1 VAAFNLA
8 EGSYLLAQAARVYPP
23 GTVFAADVDPDAGED
38 ERSIVL
44 LTEDSK
50 LFVGPDSGLFTDV
63 MNYLGINSVWEITN
77 HSLPGQESA
86 SANFKGIG
94 IRGPVASHLAAGSIP
109 LSWARDLRPGQN
121 RSRGGGDRRQSP
133 HGDRRPRRPLGKPY
147 HQNPS
152 GTDR

>member
-23 GTVFAADVDPDAGED
+23 GTVFAADGDPSVGED

-44 LTEDSK
+44 LTEAGK
-50 LFVGPDSGLFTDV
+50 LFVGPDNRLFTDV
-63 MNYLGINSVWEITN
+63 MNDLGINSVWEITN
-77 HSLPGQESA
+77 HNLPGRESA

-109 LSWARDLRPGQN
+109 PQLGPRSSN
-121 RSRGGGDRRQSP
+121 RSESISAKVLGRRLGKYP
-133 HGDRRPRRPLGKPY
+133 PETRRPF
-147 HQNPS
+147 S
-152 GTDR
+152 